1 MNTDPQDDELV
12 VDPYAHL
19 PVQTP
24 HEVLRREAHR
34 LEVPEGTEQLLCPR
48 NREQASRFFR
58 TQIQGY
64 ADLQALGFV
73 PRRLAEDKVRQAV
86 ADDDRAVFDRV
97 SSCAPP
103 PAPCGCEGG
112 GHAVALG
119 RSTTLRQAYN
129 AARKSHHPALSRL
142 LSDHL
147 GTAVEWDAPLATT
160 TRRWLVASKARTVI
174 IGVLLQDIV
183 IHRNAQLSVAA
194 TAKSLMAHDIFIH
207 RTGRLVQQGGY
218 LRVWANSIRRFN
230 DFVVSAEVL
239 AQVKRTSA
247 SWLLND

>member
-1 MNTDPQDDELV
+1 VNTDPHDHVLPV
-12 VDPYAHL
+12 NPYPHL

-34 LEVPEGTEQLLCPR
+34 LEVPEGTEQLLCPG
-48 NREQASRFFR
+48 NREQAGRFFR
-58 TQIQGY
+58 TQIQSY

-86 ADDDRAVFDRV
+86 ADDDRAVFERV

-103 PAPCGCEGG
+103 PALCNCNGG
-112 GHAVALG
+112 DHAVPLG
-119 RSTTLRQAYN
+119 RTTPLRQAYN
-129 AARKSHHPALSRL
+129 TARKSHHPALSRL

-147 GTAVEWDAPLATT
+147 GTAVEWDAPLAAT
-160 TRRWLVASKARTVI
+160 TRRWLTAIKARTVI
-174 IGVLLQDIV
+174 VGVLLQDIV

-194 TAKSLMAHDIFIH
+194 SAKSLMAHDIFIH

-230 DFVVSAEVL
+230 DFVVSPELL